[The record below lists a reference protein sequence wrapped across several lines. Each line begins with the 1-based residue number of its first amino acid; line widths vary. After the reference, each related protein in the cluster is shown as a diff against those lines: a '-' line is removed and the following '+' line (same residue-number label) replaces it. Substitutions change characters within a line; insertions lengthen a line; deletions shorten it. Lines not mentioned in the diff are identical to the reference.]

1 MLPGIAW
8 TRRIATSS
16 SPHLHTGSSNPFP
29 HRRVGGL
36 EKYMKIPEDFNQR
49 RSSERRPRERR
60 TLKDATGTP
69 QNTDGQSEY

>member
-29 HRRVGGL
+29 RDGGM
-36 EKYMKIPEDFNQR
+36 EV
-49 RSSERRPRERR
+49 
-60 TLKDATGTP
+60 
-69 QNTDGQSEY
+69 